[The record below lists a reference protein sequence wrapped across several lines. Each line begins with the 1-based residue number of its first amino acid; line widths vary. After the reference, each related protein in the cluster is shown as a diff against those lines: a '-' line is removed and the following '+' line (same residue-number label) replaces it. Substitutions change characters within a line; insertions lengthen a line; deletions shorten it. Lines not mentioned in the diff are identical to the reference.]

1 MLIHVVVFSRYLP
14 ALSQMQSLSHFAF
27 FSHKIW
33 SNVVFVWEW
42 VSVCISAYTIY
53 VYYTQLRYIQKL
65 SHSICHIILTKF
77 TRCTG
82 LRLPIKSKKKHN
94 AHTHRRKLQSMIR
107 TKQAH
112 AHSLTHIH
120 IHRQWTRDGQKN
132 RRFAQARPTFPH
144 YECWKI
150 QC

>member
-1 MLIHVVVFSRYLP
+1 MLSFFLAICLLYPKCNRYRIL
-14 ALSQMQSLSHFAF
+14 LSFRTKFDQMRCLCES
-27 FSHKIW
+27 
-33 SNVVFVWEW
+33 EW
-42 VSVCISAYTIY
+42 VCVFPLIQYT
-53 VYYTQLRYIQKL
+53 YYTQLRYIQKL

-82 LRLPIKSKKKHN
+82 LRLPTKSKKKHN

-107 TKQAH
+107 TKQTH